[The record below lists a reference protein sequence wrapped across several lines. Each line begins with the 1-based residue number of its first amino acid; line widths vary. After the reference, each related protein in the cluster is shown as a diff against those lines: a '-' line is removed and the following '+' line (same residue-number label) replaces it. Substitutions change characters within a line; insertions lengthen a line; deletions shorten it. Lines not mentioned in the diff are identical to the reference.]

1 MMKAN
6 KKNFTIQIYLILSIV
21 YFVISFKFSGAEA
34 YHTTGI
40 VAYIKWSILGLLVN
54 IGYVILLIFNSKKFQ
69 LALAPLMIL
78 AIYSNILIYQNTQK
92 SILYFSL
99 ALLVVACGVLLV
111 VEKAYKH
118 VQDLYLKR

>member
-1 MMKAN
+1 MTKAK
-6 KKNFTIQIYLILSIV
+6 KKNFIIQIYLILAIV
-21 YFVISFKFSGAEA
+21 YFVFSFKFSGSEA
-34 YHTTGI
+34 YHTTGV

-54 IGYVILLIFNSKKFQ
+54 IGYVFLSIFSSKRIQ

-78 AIYSNILIYQNTQK
+78 AIYSNILIYQNPQK

-99 ALLVVACGVLLV
+99 ALLVVTCGVLLL
-111 VEKAYKH
+111 VEKAYRH